1 MGKGMKNNNDYT
13 PTSQLKRSPKEVDF
27 DASAV
32 DQGAN
37 VSIRMH
43 KLGRIRGQDVSTL
56 LNDPDEEPPMLTG
69 RSLRSID
76 HDIINMIKANGPK
89 LD

>member
-1 MGKGMKNNNDYT
+1 
-13 PTSQLKRSPKEVDF
+13 
-27 DASAV
+27 
-32 DQGAN
+32 
-37 VSIRMH
+37 MH